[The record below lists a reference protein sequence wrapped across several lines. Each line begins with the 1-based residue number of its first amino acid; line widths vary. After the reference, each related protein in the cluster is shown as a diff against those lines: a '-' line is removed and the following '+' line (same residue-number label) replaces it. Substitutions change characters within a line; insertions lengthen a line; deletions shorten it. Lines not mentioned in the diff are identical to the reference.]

1 MFYVAGEHIY
11 VANYNEDLGIY
22 PEVHLVN
29 GNVKIL
35 DTGVSRKPA
44 ERTMCSLQE
53 ILAQFGRN
61 HPVKTP
67 PRTTT
72 KSKD

>member
-1 MFYVAGEHIY
+1 MFYVAGERIY

-29 GNVKIL
+29 GVAKIL

-44 ERTMCSLQE
+44 ERTVCSLQE
-53 ILAQFGRN
+53 VLAQFGRN
-61 HPVKTP
+61 HPAGMP
-67 PRTTT
+67 PRTKT